1 MSYIILLL
9 ATSRLFLIILKNVS
23 DKSHPMPS
31 LEIIQFLSE
40 KFFNISKKKRD
51 FLGDKV
57 KTPDM
62 E

>member
-1 MSYIILLL
+1 
-9 ATSRLFLIILKNVS
+9 
-23 DKSHPMPS
+23 MPS

-57 KTPDM
+57 KTPDI

>member
-23 DKSHPMPS
+23 DKSHPMLS

-57 KTPDM
+57 KIPDI

>member
-23 DKSHPMPS
+23 DKSHPMSS
-31 LEIIQFLSE
+31 LEIIEFLSE
-40 KFFNISKKKRD
+40 KFFNIFKNKRD

-57 KTPDM
+57 KTPDI

>member
-31 LEIIQFLSE
+31 LEIKYNFYLKNFLI
-40 KFFNISKKKRD
+40 FPKRNEI
-51 FLGDKV
+51 FLVIKLRH
-57 KTPDM
+57 PI
-62 E
+62 